1 MEEDDSEPGEAVVS
15 ISGHL
20 NYGGDDDGGGNAG
33 NAGNAGGSDEDEDE
47 GQQMSAP
54 SNAGGSDGGSDDDDG
69 GQQHREES
77 SWSMYDPRTLTDN
90 VIVEGSNGGGAAEG
104 QHPMLMSAPN
114 EIDGSNK
121 KGGKRWKT
129 LGCTPSLHRNS
140 LLQDFFELGGYR
152 CFPDAVM
159 CEVMFREL
167 LAVDAVNCT
176 YTVDFILTTRW
187 YDRTFDTPQYHG
199 RSNIEVFAK
208 TIPHLTIK
216 DVDFSF
222 EGKNIPDVG
231 RIGDEHHQGFVHL
244 RRAKDPPGVLYRS
257 QRIQVKLRDVN
268 TLEMFPFDKQILELC
283 LRLPGSDDPSSIDYG
298 KVILPLNVVMQL
310 ANDPID
316 WQVYPATAS
325 SRRSRG
331 DRQMFVATLHVKR
344 KPRYYEIN
352 IFLALF
358 LISTLI
364 FGVFSIP
371 ANELGS
377 RLEAGLAALLNTVA
391 YKWFVSDYLPK
402 VPYLTLMDIYI
413 YGALMMSLTVIAE
426 AILVVQFF
434 CKLDGSGEELECKL
448 AEMHEFEREF
458 SWPLLRYWIA
468 FNLIFVLIAIAHR
481 DYFLEKKGENHPC
494 ITDNESRKNAGDVKS
509 GSANLQARKKE
520 LKTERAYFKPAYDQI
535 VKRREQAV
543 RAIRILEQVV
553 ERRESK
559 TDTDHSKHDKVAVWW
574 QNVRHNSDKVFRRSG
589 EQLDWVNRVCRTRQC
604 NQRRGA
610 LLDPH
615 APLRKFEVQCYI
627 WSLAGRSHSEPSNG
641 RLHWLARASHQQRIV
656 ELLLKD
662 DAFQGD
668 TREMQNDRS
677 GLKFDNDTTNEGK
690 KMLLH
695 FKHAKKVAQ
704 DDIEKVQPGDGIE
717 NEAYLR
723 KLVIRG
729 SALQNDFGHQL
740 IEFKDTTT
748 NVTTNALLKSA
759 TEQRNAPAAQAPA
772 TTPAAT
778 EEPPNSQ
785 LMIVN
790 IPRLSGSQLMDE
802 RVADEHCDILASAA
816 LVQYILR
823 HSPANEKIEI
833 QNENTIRPDDL
844 SRPQKGKWQKFMI
857 GPDSFEFIQKIS
869 DDPKNLQFTSTF
881 ERMKDEKNFFIKLK
895 AAAFASDTHWSDD
908 NPLYWS
914 NAKRLWEP
922 HKISR
927 REMLEQFL
935 PDETNAKEQ
944 EKEFYQKLYDEKY
957 KWVRQFLFGVGWQR
971 HLKEGRGGEKWS
983 FGVDAKSY
991 FERAKH
997 LLAEYNRFVKLPQRK
1012 LVGELA
1018 EELWKVLNA
1027 QKHLPKIDDD
1037 DATVGTQLI
1046 SVIPTIAVSEWIDS
1060 MPGVHGV
1067 LCHELLNATF
1077 AYTQT
1082 GEFITKHGYEFVFET
1097 RTPAERS
1104 YSEFKVLVR
1113 TNTNDPEEQN
1123 HQLATGVTIYRP
1135 SKSRSQSGP
1144 SINATARNSMQE
1156 ENEKK
1161 RRAGTLRIHRNDT
1174 IIQGYA
1180 DGINYLCLPIGHGN
1194 VSAYIRAK
1202 YAHDFARQMLEV
1214 RKQLHP
1220 EAGSK
1225 KYEEGWLNEALD
1237 DATAWIEMKLKT
1249 CYTGTCV
1256 NDNGIPKV
1264 EFQMHHFFFN
1274 PKDVDLDI
1282 KKFEGAEQ
1290 AVQDAVLLAHYPVKQ
1305 SEHDQLAV
1313 VKSIVDHGERCYE
1326 SAAQDLVEEHDRLV
1340 KARDKARLKADTY
1353 SRKRVLRQLN
1363 LSFNAEQGSHAE
1375 ASDNITATSIKKSK
1389 LAANKDAS
1397 EKHKKAKSQ
1406 RNWSEAKKLKAYL
1419 DGLEA
1424 ATPVVDPTNPVN
1436 VQDETGEK
1444 IDEKIRCCLK
1454 RADDLVTYSW
1464 HRCCIPLLK
1473 DAYTRKSDAEG
1484 EADAYDEAE
1493 MYDKAAEMAK
1503 KWAEKLDEMFPTRAS
1518 DFWGSLKVH
1527 QDCFCSVS
1535 L

>member
-15 ISGHL
+15 INGHL
-20 NYGGDDDGGGNAG
+20 NYGGDDDG
-33 NAGNAGGSDEDEDE
+33 
-47 GQQMSAP
+47 
-54 SNAGGSDGGSDDDDG
+54 
-69 GQQHREES
+69 
-77 SWSMYDPRTLTDN
+77 
-90 VIVEGSNGGGAAEG
+90 
-104 QHPMLMSAPN
+104 
-114 EIDGSNK
+114 
-121 KGGKRWKT
+121 GGKRWKT

-176 YTVDFILTTRW
+176 YTVEFILTTRW

-494 ITDNESRKNAGDVKS
+494 ITDNKSRKNAGDVKS

-677 GLKFDNDTTNEGK
+677 GLKFDNDTTNEGQ

-695 FKHAKKVAQ
+695 FKHAKKIAQ

-790 IPRLSGSQLMDE
+790 IPRLSDSQLMDE

-833 QNENTIRPDDL
+833 QNENTIRPDYL

-895 AAAFASDTHWSDD
+895 AAVFASDTHWSDD
-908 NPLYWS
+908 CPLYWS

-935 PDETNAKEQ
+935 PDETHAKEQ

-997 LLAEYNRFVKLPQRK
+997 LLVEYNRFVKLPQRK

-1027 QKHLPKIDDD
+1027 QKYLPKIDDD
-1037 DATVGTQLI
+1037 DDTVGTQLI

-1060 MPGVHGV
+1060 MPGVHGA

-1077 AYTQT
+1077 TYTQT
-1082 GEFITKHGYEFVFET
+1082 GEFITKHGYKFVFET

-1113 TNTNDPEEQN
+1113 TNTNDPEEQS

-1135 SKSRSQSGP
+1135 SKSQSQSGP

-1202 YAHDFARQMLEV
+1202 YTHDFARQMLEV

-1225 KYEEGWLNEALD
+1225 KYEEGWLNKALD

-1313 VKSIVDHGERCYE
+1313 AVVKSIVDHGEHCYK

-1340 KARDKARLKADTY
+1340 KARKARLKADTY
-1353 SRKRVLRQLN
+1353 SRKWVLSRSIKQMHRLMQSN
-1363 LSFNAEQGSHAE
+1363 RSYYAEAAEQGSHAE
-1375 ASDNITATSIKKSK
+1375 ASDNITAAATAIKKSK
-1389 LAANKDAS
+1389 KDAS

-1406 RNWSEAKKLKAYL
+1406 RNWSEAKKLKADL

-1464 HRCCIPLLK
+1464 HRCCIPLLN

-1484 EADAYDEAE
+1484 KADAYDEAE

-1503 KWAEKLDEMFPTRAS
+1503 EWAEKLDEMFPTRAS
-1518 DFWGSLKVH
+1518 DVWGSLKVH
-1527 QDCFCSVS
+1527 HEQHQLEISV
-1535 L
+1535 

>member
-15 ISGHL
+15 INGHL
-20 NYGGDDDGGGNAG
+20 NYGGDDDG
-33 NAGNAGGSDEDEDE
+33 
-47 GQQMSAP
+47 
-54 SNAGGSDGGSDDDDG
+54 
-69 GQQHREES
+69 
-77 SWSMYDPRTLTDN
+77 
-90 VIVEGSNGGGAAEG
+90 
-104 QHPMLMSAPN
+104 
-114 EIDGSNK
+114 
-121 KGGKRWKT
+121 GGKRWKT

-176 YTVDFILTTRW
+176 YTVEFILTTRW

-494 ITDNESRKNAGDVKS
+494 ITDNKSRKNAGDVKS

-574 QNVRHNSDKVFRRSG
+574 QNVRHNGDKVFRRSG

-677 GLKFDNDTTNEGK
+677 GLKFDNDTTNEGQ

-695 FKHAKKVAQ
+695 FKHAKKIAQ

-790 IPRLSGSQLMDE
+790 IPRLSDSQLMDE

-908 NPLYWS
+908 CPLYWS

-935 PDETNAKEQ
+935 PDETHAKEQ

-997 LLAEYNRFVKLPQRK
+997 LLVEYNRFVKLPQRK

-1037 DATVGTQLI
+1037 DDTVGTQLI

-1060 MPGVHGV
+1060 MPGVHGA

-1077 AYTQT
+1077 TYTQT
-1082 GEFITKHGYEFVFET
+1082 GEFITKHGYKFVFET

-1113 TNTNDPEEQN
+1113 TNTNDPEEQS

-1135 SKSRSQSGP
+1135 SKSQSQSGP

-1202 YAHDFARQMLEV
+1202 YTHDFARQMLEV

-1282 KKFEGAEQ
+1282 KKFEGDIEKFEGAEQ

-1313 VKSIVDHGERCYE
+1313 VKSIVDHGEHCYK

-1340 KARDKARLKADTY
+1340 KARKARLKADTY
-1353 SRKRVLRQLN
+1353 SRKRVLSRSIKQMHRLMQSN
-1363 LSFNAEQGSHAE
+1363 RSYYAEAAEQGSHAE
-1375 ASDNITATSIKKSK
+1375 ASDNITAAAIKKSK
-1389 LAANKDAS
+1389 LAAKDAS
-1397 EKHKKAKSQ
+1397 EKHKKAKRQ

-1436 VQDETGEK
+1436 VQDETGGK

-1454 RADDLVTYSW
+1454 RAGDLVTYSW
-1464 HRCCIPLLK
+1464 HRCCIPLLE
-1473 DAYTRKSDAEG
+1473 DAYTRKSNAEG
-1484 EADAYDEAE
+1484 KADAYDEAE

-1503 KWAEKLDEMFPTRAS
+1503 EWAENLDEMFPTRAS
-1518 DFWGSLKVH
+1518 DVWGSLKVH
-1527 QDCFCSVS
+1527 PEEQLEMIAQNSV
-1535 L
+1535 